1 MLPTHLT
8 VRSIFALLLIAA
20 CAQPGQSANWS
31 VNRVNHF
38 LLTPP
43 AGVPIAEMSG
53 VTYLGPVGGAHRF
66 IAAEEDKGKLLQ
78 FDVTFSAAGAI
89 EGVSSMASININA
102 TNDFEGIA
110 YTNPTR
116 NSVFL
121 SSETGQH
128 LREVSLA
135 TGATLQ
141 NVTIPAVFDNRRGN
155 KGLEALTRTLDG
167 ATMWTANQESLTV
180 DGPLSTAS
188 VGTTVRLQ
196 RLNVDGN
203 AVTAGPQY
211 AYQVDPIHGSLTSG
225 SPQSGISDVAVLP
238 DGTLLALERS
248 VAVTMPLYRHRIYAV
263 DYSNAT
269 DVSLGPTATGLAGKT
284 YTKAEKSLLWSGAID
299 GAAGQNMEG
308 LVLGPQLAS
317 GAWVLLGVVD
327 DGNGEPGS
335 SNTIVAFTAT
345 PITSADFNADGVVDG
360 ADFLQWQRGN
370 GKAIGATHQ
379 EGDANRDGAVDAAD
393 LELWKASFTAP
404 PGDGTSTAIPEP
416 ATGLLSSAG
425 AIVFAAQKKVRRT
438 SRRT

>member
-1 MLPTHLT
+1 MAVVWCAH
-8 VRSIFALLLIAA
+8 AA
-20 CAQPGQSANWS
+20 SAANWS
-31 VNRVNHF
+31 IDRVNHF
-38 LLTPP
+38 LLAPP
-43 AGVPIAEMSG
+43 AGVAIAEMSG
-53 VTYLGPVGGAHRF
+53 VSYLGPVGAAHRF
-66 IAAEEDKGKLLQ
+66 IAAEEDKGRLLQ
-78 FDVTFSAAGAI
+78 FDVTFSPAGAI
-89 EGVSSMASININA
+89 EAVSNMASIAINA

-121 SSETGQH
+121 SSENGEH

-155 KGLEALTRTLDG
+155 KGLEGLTRTPDG

-180 DGPLSTAS
+180 DGPLSTSS

-196 RLNVDGN
+196 QLNVNGN
-203 AVTAGPQY
+203 VVTAGPQY
-211 AYQVDPIHGSLTSG
+211 AYQVDPIHGSSTAG

-248 VAVTMPLYRHRIYAV
+248 VALTLPAYRHRIYGV
-263 DYSNAT
+263 DFSNAT

-317 GAWVLLGVVD
+317 GAWILLGVVD
-327 DGNGEPGS
+327 DGNGEIGS

-345 PITSADFNADGVVDG
+345 PIASADFNADGVVDG
-360 ADFLQWQRGN
+360 ADFLQWQCGN
-370 GKAIGATHQ
+370 GKTIGATHE
-379 EGDANRDGAVDAAD
+379 EGDANRDGVVNDVD
-393 LELWKASFTAP
+393 LEVWKEAFNAP
-404 PGDGTSTAIPEP
+404 AINGTTTIPEP
-416 ATGLLSSAG
+416 ATISLG
-425 AIVFAAQKKVRRT
+425 IAAALFLTAHKKVRR
-438 SRRT
+438 SARRT